1 MRTFVLSLKDMINR
15 GLLSYSK
22 KVGTGLDNCA
32 GFRLTPDGLEPIDDD
47 IEELISPTG
56 VRYCWFC

>member
-32 GFRLTPDGLEPIDDD
+32 GFRLTPDGLESIDEVLQLLAKDGKKYNLD
-47 IEELISPTG
+47 
-56 VRYCWFC
+56 